1 VLEPWRHPWRS
12 RRRCNGPSVAS
23 LPSRRPPAERDTGGG
38 AWRLQC
44 PPTGMKADERGG
56 GRGVHRRIHLR
67 GRGQGVH
74 RREVQGTRCRLAS
87 AREIQPWRMTGL
99 GAVDSLHGPP
109 AVDSG
114 INSSN
119 TTMRPLLHSHEHHL
133 ILRADLRVAMCSL
146 MHGVMLSTVCVC
158 DNCNFT
164 VHHSR

>member
-1 VLEPWRHPWRS
+1 VLGDPRWSLPVKEAAACSNHGGIHGDLGG
-12 RRRCNGPSVAS
+12 CNGPSVAS
-23 LPSRRPPAERDTGGG
+23 LPSRRPPAERDAGGG
-38 AWRLQC
+38 AWRPQC
-44 PPTGMKADERGG
+44 PLTGMKADERGG

-119 TTMRPLLHSHEHHL
+119 TTMRPLLP
-133 ILRADLRVAMCSL
+133 
-146 MHGVMLSTVCVC
+146 LS
-158 DNCNFT
+158 
-164 VHHSR
+164 